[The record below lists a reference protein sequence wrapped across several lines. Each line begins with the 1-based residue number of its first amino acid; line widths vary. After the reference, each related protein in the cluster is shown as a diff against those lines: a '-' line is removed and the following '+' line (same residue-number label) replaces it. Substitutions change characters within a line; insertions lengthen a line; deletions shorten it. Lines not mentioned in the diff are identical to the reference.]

1 MLDATSPRP
10 SLAVQK
16 VKEFTES
23 CRGLMPGQP
32 EIEELKLIKIDVRW
46 RRRGI
51 KRLRK
56 EEKET
61 HTHARTHAHTH
72 THTHTNKQ
80 TPPTPP
86 PQQQQQKQKRAIS
99 LAAVAADNTCCQA
112 RASFASIRLPPTQAR
127 WPKSGMLVNTRGVN
141 HRAAPTT
148 RYLGANKS
156 RQTMGHTS

>member
-1 MLDATSPRP
+1 MLPERTRGLMLDATSPRP

-23 CRGLMPGQP
+23 CRGLMPRQP
-32 EIEELKLIKIDVRW
+32 EIGELKLIKIDVRW
-46 RRRGI
+46 RRREI

-61 HTHARTHAHTH
+61 HHHHH
-72 THTHTNKQ
+72 HHH
-80 TPPTPP
+80 
-86 PQQQQQKQKRAIS
+86 QKRSVS